1 MTIIDPDLQSVI
13 DALTKARTLALELS
27 VHLTDPPA
35 TRTRR
40 VFALRQAVASIVL
53 TMMSFQPRPDGGGR

>member
-1 MTIIDPDLQSVI
+1 MVIDPDLQSVI

-27 VHLTDPPA
+27 VHLADPPP

-40 VFALRQAVASIVL
+40 LFALRQAVGSIVIA
-53 TMMSFQPRPDGGGR
+53 MMSFTPRADGGAR

>member
-1 MTIIDPDLQSVI
+1 MSAIDPDLQSVI

-27 VHLTDPPA
+27 VHLADSLPSRA
-35 TRTRR
+35 RR

-53 TMMSFQPRPDGGGR
+53 TMMTFQPWSDGDGG